1 MMKDE
6 GWKKTIGNL
15 HRSAAA
21 FIKWVMLGSA
31 VGSIVG
37 VMGVLFHFS
46 VEWATEMRQQ
56 HSWLLFLLPLGGVVI
71 ALLYRQTGMEKDMG
85 TNTILEAVRGEHPLR
100 AAHRTADLCQH
111 GHHPPVR
118 RLVRQRGCG
127 AADRRQHGRAAGR
140 LDQPGPEGT
149 PDDDYVRHEQ
159 LLCGTVRHP
168 AHRHH
173 LCHRGH
179 QRRRDVLCGR
189 CCPASPGR

>member
-1 MMKDE
+1 MMKDQ

-100 AAHRTADLCQH
+100 L
-111 GHHPPVR
+111 
-118 RLVRQRGCG
+118 
-127 AADRRQHGRAAGR
+127 
-140 LDQPGPEGT
+140 
-149 PDDDYVRHEQ
+149 
-159 LLCGTVRHP
+159 RHP
-168 AHRHH
+168 YEHFQQPALDVSREHPRRHGPQIR
-173 LCHRGH
+173 LAVQFVQ
-179 QRRRDVLCGR
+179 QRLLGGR
-189 CCPASPGR
+189 QVVNVTFERVHPMPCRAPPC